1 MKTEPDLATLLMQRL
16 AIVQEIAGLNARQL
30 KCQQEIGGVELEGER
45 CARDVAEGVPGASA
59 RLEALRVQLAQA
71 VARFAQARGELTAS
85 EDRLDAVDRQL
96 AGR

>member
-1 MKTEPDLATLLMQRL
+1 MNTEADLGALLMQRL

-45 CARDVAEGVPGASA
+45 CERDVAEGVPGAPA

-71 VARFAQARGELTAS
+71 VARFAAAREELTAS